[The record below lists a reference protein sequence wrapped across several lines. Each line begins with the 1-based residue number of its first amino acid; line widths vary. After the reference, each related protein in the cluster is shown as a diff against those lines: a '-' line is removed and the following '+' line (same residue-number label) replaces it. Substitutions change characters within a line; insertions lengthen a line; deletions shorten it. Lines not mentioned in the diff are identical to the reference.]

1 MKGLALL
8 LLLTLAL
15 PAGASGRRARGYL
28 CEKKDASGKVKIL
41 QDATSRKTC
50 KKAGGRWV
58 HSSTAGTAADVTP
71 GSASTETATMTA
83 ADTGQSPSPA
93 AEPATASSSSSTST
107 GKAASSAP

>member
-15 PAGASGRRARGYL
+15 PAGATGRRARGYL
-28 CEKKDASGKVKIL
+28 CEKKDASGKVSIL
-41 QDATSRKTC
+41 QEANSRKIC

-71 GSASTETATMTA
+71 GSASTETATLTA
-83 ADTGQSPSPA
+83 TDTGQNPTA
-93 AEPATASSSSSTST
+93 AAQPATASTSTSTST